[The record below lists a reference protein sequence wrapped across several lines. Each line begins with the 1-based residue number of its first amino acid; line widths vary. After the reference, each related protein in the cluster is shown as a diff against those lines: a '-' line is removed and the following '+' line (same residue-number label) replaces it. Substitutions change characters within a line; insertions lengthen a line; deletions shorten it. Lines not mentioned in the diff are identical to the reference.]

1 MAGRV
6 LRCAVLLIV
15 AAMLSGHVSELFDHW
30 DHTLRTGREAD
41 YTLVVLAAC
50 AGLEIVLART
60 LIVFFTGLRAPGNT
74 AAEPSSPTFPII
86 WAETLV
92 TGPSPPPLP
101 LSLRI

>member
-41 YTLVVLAAC
+41 YTLVVIAAC
-50 AGLEIVLART
+50 AGLEVVLALT
-60 LIVFFTGLRAPGNT
+60 LVRLFRVLQAERLSPGEPSLMTSGVT
-74 AAEPSSPTFPII
+74 AANI
-86 WAETLV
+86 LV
-92 TGPSPPPLP
+92 AGPSPPLL